1 MTACRGITPRSEE
14 DSSEIMIQR
23 NVFTDT
29 SYELKDMLKDKIISK
44 AKKSSKI
51 DKENKPP

>member
-1 MTACRGITPRSEE
+1 
-14 DSSEIMIQR
+14 MIQR